1 MTILCSPSGLSNYAE
16 VSFQFHR
23 CNRLTWHL
31 HLLEPCGQG
40 SLIRSFH
47 NAYDLSL
54 RQVQKTSIWLHRRII
69 LGGFC
74 DLVDLFPRKG
84 TRRHGMAAHEF
95 RHNIFYFIG
104 LLFWSEKLCLRL
116 GEFPESV
123 KQVFVIALCSSP
135 GRGVYLLLRG

>member
-1 MTILCSPSGLSNYAE
+1 MA
-16 VSFQFHR
+16 
-23 CNRLTWHL
+23 
-31 HLLEPCGQG
+31 
-40 SLIRSFH
+40 
-47 NAYDLSL
+47 A
-54 RQVQKTSIWLHRRII
+54 RRII